1 MMQQSVI
8 TEIVTRGDTMI
19 HPSHE
24 AALLSEL
31 DSVATDGQL
40 RRRAI
45 KRALH
50 AKCPLPANFAGIDE
64 EASALV
70 IADIQVVERC
80 AMATSCLPR
89 AGRLENTV
97 DGRFRRATKRVL
109 TPGDMTLI
117 DSYAERVDLPKS
129 LMSSS
134 AWHNESKLLFGGIQ
148 NLLMELEFGDA
159 LASFFSLRF
168 PREVFDAEPSIDGE
182 SSKLVRQVCRTILQ
196 LNQPS

>member
-8 TEIVTRGDTMI
+8 TQIVTRGDAMI

-24 AALLSEL
+24 ATLLSDL
-31 DSVATDGQL
+31 DEVAREGQF

-50 AKCPLPANFAGIDE
+50 VRCPLPESFEGIDE

-70 IADIQVVERC
+70 IADIQTVERC

-89 AGRLENTV
+89 AGRITNTV
-97 DGRFRRATKRVL
+97 DGRFLRAIRRVL
-109 TPGDMTLI
+109 TPDDMTLI
-117 DSYAERVDLPKS
+117 DSYADRADLPKS
-129 LMSSS
+129 LMSAS

-159 LASFFSLRF
+159 FASFFSLRF
-168 PREVFDAEPSIDGE
+168 PSVAFDAEPSIDGGA
-182 SSKLVRQVCRTILQ
+182 SKLVRQVCRTILQ
-196 LNQPS
+196 LNRPS

>member
-1 MMQQSVI
+1 MMGQNVI
-8 TEIVTRGDTMI
+8 TEIVTRGDSMI

-24 AALLSEL
+24 STLLSGL
-31 DSVATDGQL
+31 DDVVAEGQF

-50 AKCPLPANFAGIDE
+50 ARCPLPSSFENVDE
-64 EASALV
+64 EASALL
-70 IADIQVVERC
+70 IADTRVLERC

-89 AGRLENTV
+89 AGRLTNTV
-97 DGRFRRATKRVL
+97 DGRFLRAIRRIL
-109 TPGDMTLI
+109 TPDDMTLI
-117 DSYAERVDLPKS
+117 DSYAERADLPKS
-129 LMSSS
+129 LMAAS

-159 LASFFSLRF
+159 FASFFSLRF
-168 PREVFDAEPSIDGE
+168 PSETFDAEPSIDGG

-196 LNQPS
+196 LNRPS